1 VSRPV
6 APVSDP
12 DENYGVQFLEGNVN
26 GITAASSLQTVTNF
40 VRKTDLSTNGVS
52 ITITKLTSISVPP
65 QPTGVVAVIPSSQ
78 IIINGGKYTTS
89 INVNQMQAESGASY
103 AISLCPNGT
112 EQNDPNLAP
121 NTVLGNC
128 IADQSRMTLQ

>member
-1 VSRPV
+1 MHQKHPPANV
-6 APVSDP
+6 ACAFP
-12 DENYGVQFLEGNVN
+12 GAG
-26 GITAASSLQTVTNF
+26 AAA
-40 VRKTDLSTNGVS
+40 RA
-52 ITITKLTSISVPP
+52 
-65 QPTGVVAVIPSSQ
+65 GVVAVIPSSQ